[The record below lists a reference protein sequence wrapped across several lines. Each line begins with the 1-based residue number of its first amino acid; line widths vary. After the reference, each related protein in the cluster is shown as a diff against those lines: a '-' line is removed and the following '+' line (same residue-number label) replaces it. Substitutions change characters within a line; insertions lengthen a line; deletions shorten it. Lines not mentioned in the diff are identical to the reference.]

1 MVVVE
6 MARACKLGKQVG
18 KVDFFM
24 LEENKSLAHRPWEP
38 VSQHNPDALE
48 EVYAANL
55 VGHEPDQDVQDVEEA
70 KQYYSTLPSAF
81 PDLSF
86 TVEDVI
92 AEGDEVATRWTVPG
106 MKRMAVYVLA
116 VLALCGLAVTL
127 ALLLAPDISWAAVLN
142 WLTTS
147 SSGPCPFVG

>member
-1 MVVVE
+1 M
-6 MARACKLGKQVG
+6 KS
-18 KVDFFM
+18 FM
-24 LEENKSLAHRPWEP
+24 SEKSKALVPRSWEP
-38 VSQHNPDALE
+38 VSQHDSDVLE

-92 AEGDEVATRWTVPG
+92 AEGDDVATRWTVPS

-127 ALLLAPDISWAAVLN
+127 VLLLAPDISWAAVLK

-147 SSGPCPFVG
+147 SSGPCPFLR

>member
-1 MVVVE
+1 
-6 MARACKLGKQVG
+6 
-18 KVDFFM
+18 M
-24 LEENKSLAHRPWEP
+24 LEENKALAHRPWEP

-48 EVYAANL
+48 EVYAAHL
-55 VGHEPDQDVQDVEEA
+55 VGHEPDQDVQGVKEP

-92 AEGDEVATRWTVPG
+92 AERDEVVTRWTIRG
-106 MKRMAVYVLA
+106 MKKVAVYVLA

-147 SSGPCPFVG
+147 SSGPCPFLR